1 MLFPTSGQVDVW
13 RRPKEAYNPEF
24 LVLVVKAGGGS
35 LMIWTATYWY
45 SADAIITLNGQITAS
60 DYVDILG
67 NQVHSV
73 VQMMFPN
80 NDAVFQD
87 DISPV
92 HSPKSWFEEHEEM
105 CHFHNCFH
113 YFVHLLYIR
122 YQKVYPWAHLF
133 QA

>member
-1 MLFPTSGQVDVW
+1 MVW
-13 RRPKEAYNPEF
+13 VA
-24 LVLVVKAGGGS
+24 VS
-35 LMIWTATYWY
+35 WY
-45 SADAIITLNGQITAS
+45 SVDPVVTLNGQITAS

-92 HSPKSWFEEHEEM
+92 HNPK
-105 CHFHNCFH
+105 C
-113 YFVHLLYIR
+113 
-122 YQKVYPWAHLF
+122 
-133 QA
+133 